1 MPRASPCSYT
11 WIDDNTIVASVVP
24 EGRGPPPERPP
35 APIGPQIQDN
45 SDGRTSQARTYPDL
59 LKDTHDEEL
68 FEYYTTSSL
77 LSIQVS
83 APQLVGSTQAAGL
96 CMLSIQA

>member
-1 MPRASPCSYT
+1 MPHASLCSYT
-11 WIDDNTIVASVVP
+11 WVDNDTIIASVVP
-24 EGRGPPPERPP
+24 EGRGPAPERPL

-83 APQLVGSTQAAGL
+83 PPGLVGSTGQPGCA
-96 CMLSIQA
+96 CCPSK